1 MRISDWSSDVCSSDL
16 ATDDEAHE
24 LASSDESQPRAVN
37 IERQEAWSE
46 PENTA
51 IYPPDYRLVVSSGQA
66 NLSCPSTICK
76 LDRSSNVWWAGDGK
90 KVIFTRREGW
100 ANSLTGIYTWK
111 PDRKST
117 RLNSSH

>member
-1 MRISDWSSDVCSSDL
+1 MTPSFPTRR
-16 ATDDEAHE
+16 
-24 LASSDESQPRAVN
+24 ASGL
-37 IERQEAWSE
+37 
-46 PENTA
+46 
-51 IYPPDYRLVVSSGQA
+51 PPDYRLVVSSGQA

-111 PDRKST
+111 PGDEWPKRVLVTGDALIECQPLRSEERRVGNGWVSKFDS
-117 RLNSSH
+117 R